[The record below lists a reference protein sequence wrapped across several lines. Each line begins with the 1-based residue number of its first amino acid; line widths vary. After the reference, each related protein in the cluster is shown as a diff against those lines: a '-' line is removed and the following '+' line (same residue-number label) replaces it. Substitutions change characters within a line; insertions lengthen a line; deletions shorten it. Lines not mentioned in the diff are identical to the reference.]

1 MSRYD
6 AYSREEQKA
15 FINGL
20 LGIIHDN
27 YDTTRRIQ
35 SIVDGINRIV
45 ITILIIMLL
54 CITVALIYAFVVG
67 CRRYHNFTRQILQ
80 RPKSEP
86 IEI

>member
-20 LGIIHDN
+20 LGIIYDN
-27 YDTTRRIQ
+27 YDTTRRVQ
-35 SIVDGINRIV
+35 ATVDGIHRIV
-45 ITILIIMLL
+45 ITILVILL
-54 CITVALIYAFVVG
+54 LFATAAIVIACVIG
-67 CRRYHNFTRQILQ
+67 CRRYQANARQSL
-80 RPKSEP
+80 RPKSAP

>member
-20 LGIIHDN
+20 LGIIYDN
-27 YDTTRRIQ
+27 YDTTRRVQ
-35 SIVDGINRIV
+35 STVDGIYRIV
-45 ITILIIMLL
+45 IAILVILMLCVTATIVIACVI
-54 CITVALIYAFVVG
+54 G
-67 CRRYHNFTRQILQ
+67 CRRYQASARQSL